1 MLFGKAKVKTV
12 FPLFVTA
19 QSPIT
24 VTEQLE
30 LKEALES
37 IPEEYQDDMEVDLIV
52 AETTETDDDNGEVF
66 STGDIS
72 LNDEPWNRETNP
84 VDVNW
89 FPDWLNERINDEV
102 EGSPKKAKE
111 ISENPDLIIDK
122 VIDILPASMFVLLP
136 FVALIFKFWYLFA
149 KRYYV
154 EHLVFSLHNH
164 AFIFISLI
172 VLLLTGLGTETL
184 ASNGYTGAAEATEVL
199 LTIIGIWIPLYLF
212 ISLKIVYQQGWWLT
226 IGKFLVIGISYA
238 TLLGLVTVSVAITSF
253 VML

>member
-1 MLFGKAKVKTV
+1 
-12 FPLFVTA
+12 VTA
-19 QSPIT
+19 QSPMT
-24 VTEQLE
+24 VAEQQD
-30 LKEALES
+30 LKEALDS
-37 IPEEYQDDMEVDLIV
+37 IPGEYQGDLDVDLV
-52 AETTETDDDNGEVF
+52 VTEATETDDDNGDVF

-72 LNDEPWNRETNP
+72 FNDEPWDRETNP
-84 VDVNW
+84 VDINW
-89 FPDWLNERINDEV
+89 FPGWLNERINDEV

-154 EHLVFSLHNH
+154 EHLIFSLHNH
-164 AFIFISLI
+164 AFIFVSLI
-172 VLLLTGLGTETL
+172 VLLLTGLAGETL
-184 ASNGYTGAAEATEVL
+184 ASYGYTSAAEATEVL

-212 ISLKIVYQQGWWLT
+212 ISLKTVYQQGWWLT